1 MMRYLLDTN
10 VLSEPV
16 RSTPD
21 AQVVATLRNHSGE
34 LATTSIVWHELIYGA
49 ERLPEGE
56 KRTYLFTY
64 LTEVVRTTV
73 PILPYD
79 AQAARWHGRERA
91 RLARLG
97 RTRPFVDGMIAAVAA
112 TRGLT
117 LVTRNVPDF
126 EHFADLDVENWF
138 DA

>member
-16 RSTPD
+16 RSTPE
-21 AQVVATLRNHSGE
+21 AQIVATLRSHS
-34 LATTSIVWHELIYGA
+34 
-49 ERLPEGE
+49 
-56 KRTYLFTY
+56 
-64 LTEVVRTTV
+64 TEVVRTTV

-91 RLARLG
+91 RLERLG

-126 EHFADLDVENWF
+126 EHFADLRVENWF